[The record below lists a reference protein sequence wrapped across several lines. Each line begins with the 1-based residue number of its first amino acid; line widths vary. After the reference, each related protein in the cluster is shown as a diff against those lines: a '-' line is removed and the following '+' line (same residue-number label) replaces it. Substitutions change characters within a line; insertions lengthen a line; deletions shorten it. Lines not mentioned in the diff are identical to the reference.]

1 MLARVY
7 RRETADSGS
16 TPLTMDIADIVS
28 TDFVQLPPEA
38 TVSALAG
45 KFEDPTLVGVVVY
58 GDEYEGI
65 VTRRQLTGSHHQPN
79 ETLRSLVW
87 QVPQLDPEEDVR
99 TVAQLMIDARAQLL
113 PVFEGETLIGVVTAD
128 DLLNRVQS
136 YLDVAT
142 VADAATGDLV
152 TLDPTATF
160 GDALHTFR
168 EQQIAHL
175 PVVEGNRAMGI
186 VSLYDVTDLTVRSVA
201 KSQGGDPGGQKSV
214 GGPMSASTGLAGR
227 GGFGA
232 REGDNDR
239 LLDLPIRDVMTEPVR
254 TINPAETLDTAVV
267 EMSEIDASSLI
278 VTTDGETNGILTKTD
293 ILDALTWD
301 AGGNRPVQVYG
312 TDLIDDLT
320 YSDIVA
326 MIDTFDDRDHGM
338 NVLDA
343 KVHLHEHDESLRGT
357 PLLLARIRLHT
368 DSGLFIASGE
378 GYGASHAITEAR
390 DALERQIRDQKTYEQ
405 SMKPPD
411 EEFWNRRFGWLLEG
425 D

>member
-1 MLARVY
+1 
-7 RRETADSGS
+7 
-16 TPLTMDIADIVS
+16 MDIADILS
-28 TDFVQLPPEA
+28 TDFVQLPPDA

-58 GDEYEGI
+58 GDQYKGI

-87 QVPQLDPEEDVR
+87 QVPHLDPEEDVR
-99 TVAQLMIDARAQLL
+99 TVAQLMIDAHAQLL
-113 PVFEGETLIGVVTAD
+113 PVFEGESLIGVVTAD
-128 DLLNRVQS
+128 DLLKRVQS

-142 VADAATGDLV
+142 VEDAATTDLV

-175 PVVEGNRAMGI
+175 PVVTGDQAVGI
-186 VSLYDVTDLTVRSVA
+186 VSLSDVTDLTVRSVA
-201 KSQGGDPGGQKSV
+201 KSQGGDPGGRKSV
-214 GGPMSASTGLAGR
+214 GGPMSASSGRAGR

-232 REGDNDR
+232 REGDNTR

-254 TINPAETLDTAVV
+254 TISPEATLDTAVAT
-267 EMSEIDASSLI
+267 MSEIDASSLI
-278 VTTDGETNGILTKTD
+278 VTRDEDTNGILTKTD

-320 YSDIVA
+320 YEDIVG
-326 MIDTFDDRDHGM
+326 MIENFDDRDHRM

-343 KVHLHEHDESLRGT
+343 KVHLQEHTERLRGT

-378 GYGASHAITEAR
+378 GYGASHAINNAR
-390 DALERQIRDQKTYEQ
+390 DTVERQIRKQKTYGQ
-405 SMKPPD
+405 SKKPPD
-411 EEFWNRRFGWLLEG
+411 EEFWERRFGWLLEG